1 MKLELSKSLK
11 KLGKWENL
19 MLDSIEGT
27 CAFSPA
33 QVRKRMDAVQESVGE
48 LTKKLDA
55 LQSEADQTESLA
67 EDLKEQHQRLLSWAN
82 VFDSASVEE
91 KKMICY
97 YMIKAVTL
105 SRDYQMQVEFNIS
118 EAQYLS
124 GMEMG

>member
-1 MKLELSKSLK
+1 
-11 KLGKWENL
+11 

-33 QVRKRMDAVQESVGE
+33 QVRKRMDTVQETVND
-48 LTKKLDA
+48 LTNKLDA
-55 LQSEADQTESLA
+55 LQSEADSAQSLA
-67 EDLKEQHQRLLSWAN
+67 EDLKEQHQRLLSWADI
-82 VFDSASVEE
+82 FDSASVEE
-91 KKMICY
+91 KKMICS

-105 SRDYQMQVEFNIS
+105 SRDYKMQVEFNIS